1 MLFCLRRPSL
11 YIYIYKNIMNKWT
24 LLALVATSFTA
35 QAQQL
40 PNANF
45 NGKWVDCIPFIGSNE
60 TGKVQGTQPEGWVIS
75 NVNGYQGLGATI
87 VGSQLTENE
96 NLAVAL
102 KNTPNPFMASQI
114 VPAYM
119 SLGTTWNTS
128 KGMIAITNKDGGSF
142 GGMKFTHRPD
152 AIQFKYKR
160 TAAEP
165 SVPAT
170 VVAYMWKGEWQQADV
185 PVTIALSGEPKKETM
200 INRDRSILGMES
212 AEGGA
217 VTKSEDA
224 LCIAQIQEKLSEI
237 TEEWKEMT
245 IPFNYADKNA
255 VPTHIN
261 VIFAANDYFDAST
274 VKKDNTLSIDDVTFV
289 YYHALES
296 LTYGDK
302 VYTPNAEG
310 VIDLSEVAFDANTPM
325 QFHVKGVGATVEK
338 GTLNADTQEM
348 TLEVRG
354 NDFAANP
361 ESKTTY
367 TLRFKAEAP
376 APALELTSL
385 TISGMPFEALEAGKT
400 AYTLPYVYNPG
411 IVFKGTTNEGY
422 TVSESV
428 FDNKAKTHTVN
439 VVDPAK
445 NDTTSYVFS
454 FTDAVEDAATGNYE
468 GALSVVLT
476 AQDDNSVPT
485 ALSNAN
491 IRITKNANGTINLA
505 IDDFAFG
512 GMIVGDIFVSN
523 VPMKDGKI
531 EKTRRTIL
539 MTDFDEA
546 GNKLDYSMGWMM
558 GALPVEVSADLN
570 TTDKRTS
577 ASIDI
582 ITAEN
587 PMLAMM
593 FKGIH
598 VDFVPFTVSGE
609 MKENGFGGRQYYE
622 NLKVKGAVTKENCK
636 FLQINNH
643 YVDAA
648 SNNEEHNLPMSF
660 LDLSEATVAADV
672 TMSDIMAGAPK
683 ANNTLVYLPAGSTI
697 QAANAIVDSI
707 ATNFVVNDQVAFHA
721 PKAFT
726 ATQVSYERAFNTTK
740 GYVSSFV
747 LPFAM
752 NTTDVDGKVY
762 KFNTVNGDN
771 VNFTEVTGQLEANKP
786 YLIVANSAKPFSKAL
801 AKEVKIE
808 ATPDTMEVTASNAP
822 SFAHIG
828 SYNTT
833 KVTSDNITT
842 YYGYTDGK
850 FVKANTGTLNPF
862 RTLIKATGTTATQ
875 FSLKLD
881 GEVTGIIG
889 VNTELGKV
897 DVYNLEGKLVR
908 SQVEAATALQGLEK
922 GVYVI
927 NGKKVMK

>member
-422 TVSESV
+422 TVGESV

-476 AQDDNSVPT
+476 AQDNNSVPT

-512 GMIVGDIFVSN
+512 GMVVGDIFVSN

-546 GNKLDYSMGWMM
+546 GNKLEYSMGWMM

-648 SNNEEHNLPMSF
+648 SNNEEHNLPMSY

-683 ANNTLVYLPAGSTI
+683 ANNTLVYLPEGNTI
-697 QAANAIVDSI
+697 EAANAIVG
-707 ATNFVVNDQVAFHA
+707 TNAKELALNDTLTFVS

-726 ATQVSYERAFNTTK
+726 AEAVNYSREFEADSYATLF
-740 GYVSSFV
+740 
-747 LPFAM
+747 LPFG
-752 NTTDVDGKVY
+752 TEKFDGEAY
-762 KFNTVNGDN
+762 KFVKADSEKLYFETAK
-771 VNFTEVTGQLEANKP
+771 QLEALTP
-786 YLIVANSAKPFSKAL
+786 YLVKPLSAKPFANAAAEVAVAANDTVVKVTNNGMTFAGVLTAADSLNAEGEKVFALNADNAFAPVNDKACAAFRAIMFGNSKA
-801 AKEVKIE
+801 EVLTLVI
-808 ATPDTMEVTASNAP
+808 
-822 SFAHIG
+822 
-828 SYNTT
+828 
-833 KVTSDNITT
+833 DN
-842 YYGYTDGK
+842 K
-850 FVKANTGTLNPF
+850 
-862 RTLIKATGTTATQ
+862 
-875 FSLKLD
+875 
-881 GEVTGIIG
+881 VTGI
-889 VNTELGKV
+889 VDASLDFNKLV
-897 DVYNLEGKLVR
+897 DVYNIEGKLIR
-908 SQVEAATALQGLEK
+908 SRVAAASALNGL
-922 GVYVI
+922 GSGIYII
-927 NGKKVMK
+927 NGKKVIK

>member
-200 INRDRSILGMES
+200 INRDRSILGMDS

-274 VKKDNTLSIDDVTFV
+274 VKKDNTLSIDDVAFV

-361 ESKTTY
+361 ESKTIY

-454 FTDAVEDAATGNYE
+454 FTDAVEDAAAGNYE
-468 GALSVVLT
+468 GSLSVVLT

-512 GMIVGDIFVSN
+512 GMVVGDIFVSN
-523 VPMKDGKI
+523 VPMKNGKI

-546 GNKLDYSMGWMM
+546 GNKLDWSMGWMM

-660 LDLSEATVAADV
+660 LDLSEASVAADV

-683 ANNTLVYLPAGSTI
+683 ANNTLVYLPEGNTI
-697 QAANAIVDSI
+697 EAANAIVG
-707 ATNFVVNDQVAFHA
+707 TNAKELALNDTLTFVS

-726 ATQVSYERAFNTTK
+726 AEAVNYSREFEADSYATLF
-740 GYVSSFV
+740 
-747 LPFAM
+747 LPFG
-752 NTTDVDGKVY
+752 TEKFDGEAY
-762 KFNTVNGDN
+762 KFVKADSEKLYFETAK
-771 VNFTEVTGQLEANKP
+771 QLEALTP
-786 YLIVANSAKPFSKAL
+786 YLVKPLSAKPFANAAAEVAVAANDTVVKVTNNGMTFAGVLTAADSLNAEGEKVFALNADNAFAPVNDKACAAFRAIMFGNSKA
-801 AKEVKIE
+801 EVLTLVI
-808 ATPDTMEVTASNAP
+808 
-822 SFAHIG
+822 
-828 SYNTT
+828 
-833 KVTSDNITT
+833 DN
-842 YYGYTDGK
+842 K
-850 FVKANTGTLNPF
+850 
-862 RTLIKATGTTATQ
+862 
-875 FSLKLD
+875 
-881 GEVTGIIG
+881 VTGI
-889 VNTELGKV
+889 VDASLDFNKLV
-897 DVYNLEGKLVR
+897 DVYNIEGKLIR
-908 SQVEAATALQGLEK
+908 SRVAAASALNGL
-922 GVYVI
+922 GSGIYII
-927 NGKKVMK
+927 NGKKVIK

>member
-1 MLFCLRRPSL
+1 MLFCLGKPSL

-60 TGKVQGTQPEGWVIS
+60 TGKVQGTQPEGWIIS

-128 KGMIAITNKDGGSF
+128 KGMLSITNKDGGSF

-185 PVTIALSGEPKKETM
+185 PVSIALNGEPKKETM
-200 INRDRSILGMES
+200 INRDRSILGIES

-274 VKKDNTLSIDDVTFV
+274 VKKDNTLSIDDVAFV

-361 ESKTTY
+361 ESRTIY
-367 TLRFKAEAP
+367 TLHFKAEAP

-476 AQDDNSVPT
+476 AQDNNSVPT

-512 GMIVGDIFVSN
+512 GMVVGDIFVSN

-531 EKTRRTIL
+531 EKMRRTIL

-546 GNKLDYSMGWMM
+546 GNKLDWSMGWMM

-660 LDLSEATVAADV
+660 LDLSEASVAADV

-683 ANNTLVYLPAGSTI
+683 ANNTLVYLPEGNTI
-697 QAANAIVDSI
+697 EAANAIVG
-707 ATNFVVNDQVAFHA
+707 TNAKELALNDTLTFVS

-726 ATQVSYERAFNTTK
+726 AEAVNYSREFEADSYTTL
-740 GYVSSFV
+740 F
-747 LPFAM
+747 LPFG
-752 NTTDVDGKVY
+752 TEKFDGEAY
-762 KFNTVNGDN
+762 KFVKADSEKLYFETAK
-771 VNFTEVTGQLEANKP
+771 QLEALTP
-786 YLIVANSAKPFSKAL
+786 YLVKPLSAKPFANAAAEVAVAANDTVVKVTNNGMTFAGVLTAADSLNAEGEKVFALNADNAFAPVNDKACAAFRAIMFGNSKA
-801 AKEVKIE
+801 EVLTLVI
-808 ATPDTMEVTASNAP
+808 
-822 SFAHIG
+822 
-828 SYNTT
+828 
-833 KVTSDNITT
+833 DN
-842 YYGYTDGK
+842 K
-850 FVKANTGTLNPF
+850 
-862 RTLIKATGTTATQ
+862 
-875 FSLKLD
+875 
-881 GEVTGIIG
+881 VTGI
-889 VNTELGKV
+889 VDASLDFNKLV
-897 DVYNLEGKLVR
+897 DVYNIEGKLIR
-908 SQVEAATALQGLEK
+908 SRVAAASALNGL
-922 GVYVI
+922 GSGIYII
-927 NGKKVMK
+927 NGKKVIK

>member
-274 VKKDNTLSIDDVTFV
+274 VKKDNTLSIDDVAFV

-367 TLRFKAEAP
+367 TLCFKAEAP

-697 QAANAIVDSI
+697 QAANAIVG
-707 ATNFVVNDQVAFHA
+707 TNAKELALNDTLTFVS

-726 ATQVSYERAFNTTK
+726 AEAVNYSREFEADSYATLF
-740 GYVSSFV
+740 
-747 LPFAM
+747 LPFG
-752 NTTDVDGKVY
+752 TEKFDGEAY
-762 KFNTVNGDN
+762 KFVKADSEKLYFETAK
-771 VNFTEVTGQLEANKP
+771 QLEALTP
-786 YLIVANSAKPFSKAL
+786 YLVKPLSAKPFANAAAEVAVAANDTVVKVTNNGMTFAGVLTAADSLNAEGEKVFALNADNAFAPVNDKACAAFRAIMFGNSKA
-801 AKEVKIE
+801 EVLTLVI
-808 ATPDTMEVTASNAP
+808 
-822 SFAHIG
+822 
-828 SYNTT
+828 
-833 KVTSDNITT
+833 DN
-842 YYGYTDGK
+842 K
-850 FVKANTGTLNPF
+850 
-862 RTLIKATGTTATQ
+862 
-875 FSLKLD
+875 
-881 GEVTGIIG
+881 VTGI
-889 VNTELGKV
+889 VDASLDFNKLV
-897 DVYNLEGKLVR
+897 DVYNIEGKLIR
-908 SQVEAATALQGLEK
+908 SRVAAASALNGL
-922 GVYVI
+922 GSGIYII
-927 NGKKVMK
+927 NGKKVIK

>member
-1 MLFCLRRPSL
+1 MLFCLGKPSL

-45 NGKWVDCIPFIGSNE
+45 NGKWVDCIPLIGSNE

-361 ESKTTY
+361 ESKTIY

-422 TVSESV
+422 MVSESV

-454 FTDAVEDAATGNYE
+454 FTDAVEDAAAGNYE

-476 AQDDNSVPT
+476 AQDNNSVPT

-512 GMIVGDIFVSN
+512 GMVVGDIFVSN

-598 VDFVPFTVSGE
+598 VDFVPFTVSGD

-683 ANNTLVYLPAGSTI
+683 ANNTLVYLPEGNTI
-697 QAANAIVDSI
+697 EAANAIVG
-707 ATNFVVNDQVAFHA
+707 TNAKELALNDTLTFVS

-726 ATQVSYERAFNTTK
+726 AEAVNYSREFEADSYATLF
-740 GYVSSFV
+740 
-747 LPFAM
+747 LPFG
-752 NTTDVDGKVY
+752 TEKFDGEAY
-762 KFNTVNGDN
+762 KFVKADSEKLYFETAK
-771 VNFTEVTGQLEANKP
+771 QLEALTP
-786 YLIVANSAKPFSKAL
+786 YLVKPLSAKPFANAAAEVAVAANDTVVKVTNNGMTFAGVLTAADSLNAEGEKVFALNADNAFAPVNDKACAAFRAIMFGNSKA
-801 AKEVKIE
+801 EVLTLVI
-808 ATPDTMEVTASNAP
+808 
-822 SFAHIG
+822 
-828 SYNTT
+828 
-833 KVTSDNITT
+833 DN
-842 YYGYTDGK
+842 K
-850 FVKANTGTLNPF
+850 
-862 RTLIKATGTTATQ
+862 
-875 FSLKLD
+875 
-881 GEVTGIIG
+881 VTGI
-889 VNTELGKV
+889 VDASLDFNKLV
-897 DVYNLEGKLVR
+897 DVYNIEGKLIR
-908 SQVEAATALQGLEK
+908 SRVAAASALNGL
-922 GVYVI
+922 GSGIYII
-927 NGKKVMK
+927 NGKKVIK

>member
-60 TGKVQGTQPEGWVIS
+60 TGKVQGTQPEVWVIS

-454 FTDAVEDAATGNYE
+454 FTDAVEDAAAGNYE
-468 GALSVVLT
+468 GSLSVVLT
-476 AQDDNSVPT
+476 AQDNNSVPT

-512 GMIVGDIFVSN
+512 GMVVGDIFVSN

-546 GNKLDYSMGWMM
+546 GNKLDWSMGWMM

-683 ANNTLVYLPAGSTI
+683 ANNTLVYLPEGNTI
-697 QAANAIVDSI
+697 EATNAIVG
-707 ATNFVVNDQVAFHA
+707 TNAKELALNDTLTFVS

-726 ATQVSYERAFNTTK
+726 AEAVNYSREFEADSYATLF
-740 GYVSSFV
+740 
-747 LPFAM
+747 LPFG
-752 NTTDVDGKVY
+752 TEKFDGEAY
-762 KFNTVNGDN
+762 KFVKADSEKLYFETAK
-771 VNFTEVTGQLEANKP
+771 QLEALTP
-786 YLIVANSAKPFSKAL
+786 YLVKPLSAKPFANAAAEVAVAANDTVVKVTNNGMTFAGVLTAADSLNAEGEKVFALNADNAFAPVNDKACAAFRAIMFGNSKA
-801 AKEVKIE
+801 EVLTLVI
-808 ATPDTMEVTASNAP
+808 
-822 SFAHIG
+822 
-828 SYNTT
+828 
-833 KVTSDNITT
+833 DN
-842 YYGYTDGK
+842 K
-850 FVKANTGTLNPF
+850 
-862 RTLIKATGTTATQ
+862 
-875 FSLKLD
+875 
-881 GEVTGIIG
+881 VTGI
-889 VNTELGKV
+889 VDASLDFNKLV
-897 DVYNLEGKLVR
+897 DVYNIEGKLIR
-908 SQVEAATALQGLEK
+908 SRVAAASALNGL
-922 GVYVI
+922 GSGIYII
-927 NGKKVMK
+927 NGKKVIK

>member
-1 MLFCLRRPSL
+1 MLFCLRKPSL

-274 VKKDNTLSIDDVTFV
+274 VKKDNTLSIDDVAFV

-361 ESKTTY
+361 ESKTIY

-454 FTDAVEDAATGNYE
+454 FTDAVEDAAAGNYE
-468 GALSVVLT
+468 GSLSVVLT

-512 GMIVGDIFVSN
+512 GMVVGDIFVSN

-660 LDLSEATVAADV
+660 LDLSEASVAADV

-683 ANNTLVYLPAGSTI
+683 ANNTLVYLPEGNTI
-697 QAANAIVDSI
+697 EAANAIVG
-707 ATNFVVNDQVAFHA
+707 TNAKELALNDTLTFVS

-726 ATQVSYERAFNTTK
+726 AEAVNYSREFEADSYATLF
-740 GYVSSFV
+740 
-747 LPFAM
+747 LPFG
-752 NTTDVDGKVY
+752 TEKFDGEAY
-762 KFNTVNGDN
+762 KFVKADSEKLYFETAK
-771 VNFTEVTGQLEANKP
+771 QLEALTP
-786 YLIVANSAKPFSKAL
+786 YLVKPLSAKPFANAAAEVAVAANDTVVKVTNNGMTFAGVLTAADSLNAEGEKVFALNADNAFAPVNDKACAAFRAIMFGNSKA
-801 AKEVKIE
+801 EVLTLVI
-808 ATPDTMEVTASNAP
+808 
-822 SFAHIG
+822 
-828 SYNTT
+828 
-833 KVTSDNITT
+833 DN
-842 YYGYTDGK
+842 K
-850 FVKANTGTLNPF
+850 
-862 RTLIKATGTTATQ
+862 
-875 FSLKLD
+875 
-881 GEVTGIIG
+881 VTGI
-889 VNTELGKV
+889 VDASLDFNKLV
-897 DVYNLEGKLVR
+897 DVYNIEGKLIR
-908 SQVEAATALQGLEK
+908 SRVAAASALNGL
-922 GVYVI
+922 GSGIYII
-927 NGKKVMK
+927 NGKKVIK

>member
-1 MLFCLRRPSL
+1 
-11 YIYIYKNIMNKWT
+11 MNKWT

-476 AQDDNSVPT
+476 AQDNNSVPT

-512 GMIVGDIFVSN
+512 GMVVGDIFVSN

-546 GNKLDYSMGWMM
+546 GNKLDWSMGWMM

-683 ANNTLVYLPAGSTI
+683 ANNTLVYLPEGNTI
-697 QAANAIVDSI
+697 EAANAIVG
-707 ATNFVVNDQVAFHA
+707 TNAKELALNDTLTFVS

-726 ATQVSYERAFNTTK
+726 AEAVNYSREFEADSYATLF
-740 GYVSSFV
+740 
-747 LPFAM
+747 LPFG
-752 NTTDVDGKVY
+752 TEKFDGEAY
-762 KFNTVNGDN
+762 KFVKADSEKLYFETAK
-771 VNFTEVTGQLEANKP
+771 QLEALTP
-786 YLIVANSAKPFSKAL
+786 YLVKPLSAKPFANAAAEVAVAANDTVVKVTNNGMTFAGVLTAADSLNAEGEKVFALNADNAFAPVNDKACAAFRAIMFGNSKA
-801 AKEVKIE
+801 EVLTLVI
-808 ATPDTMEVTASNAP
+808 
-822 SFAHIG
+822 
-828 SYNTT
+828 
-833 KVTSDNITT
+833 DN
-842 YYGYTDGK
+842 K
-850 FVKANTGTLNPF
+850 
-862 RTLIKATGTTATQ
+862 
-875 FSLKLD
+875 
-881 GEVTGIIG
+881 VTGI
-889 VNTELGKV
+889 VDASLDFNKLV
-897 DVYNLEGKLVR
+897 DVYNIEGKLIR
-908 SQVEAATALQGLEK
+908 SRVAAASALNGL
-922 GVYVI
+922 GSGIYII
-927 NGKKVMK
+927 NGKKVIK

>member
-1 MLFCLRRPSL
+1 MLFCLRKPSL

-128 KGMIAITNKDGGSF
+128 KGMLSITNKDGGSF

-185 PVTIALSGEPKKETM
+185 PVTIALSGEPTKETM
-200 INRDRSILGMES
+200 INRDRSILGIES

-274 VKKDNTLSIDDVTFV
+274 VKKDNTLSIDDVAFV

-422 TVSESV
+422 TVGESV

-439 VVDPAK
+439 VVDPTK

-476 AQDDNSVPT
+476 AQDNNSVPT

-512 GMIVGDIFVSN
+512 GMVVGDIFVSN

-546 GNKLDYSMGWMM
+546 GNKLDWSMGWMM

-683 ANNTLVYLPAGSTI
+683 ANNTLVYLPEGNTI
-697 QAANAIVDSI
+697 EAANAIVG
-707 ATNFVVNDQVAFHA
+707 TNAKELALNDTLTFVS

-726 ATQVSYERAFNTTK
+726 AEAVNYSREFEADSYTTL
-740 GYVSSFV
+740 F
-747 LPFAM
+747 LPFG
-752 NTTDVDGKVY
+752 TEKFDGEAY
-762 KFNTVNGDN
+762 KFVKADSEKLYFETAK
-771 VNFTEVTGQLEANKP
+771 QLEALTP
-786 YLIVANSAKPFSKAL
+786 YLVKPLSAKPFANAAAEVAVAANDTVVKVTNNGMTFAGVLTAADSLNAEGEKVFALNADNAFAPVNDKACAAFRAIMFGNSKA
-801 AKEVKIE
+801 EVLTLVI
-808 ATPDTMEVTASNAP
+808 
-822 SFAHIG
+822 
-828 SYNTT
+828 
-833 KVTSDNITT
+833 DN
-842 YYGYTDGK
+842 K
-850 FVKANTGTLNPF
+850 
-862 RTLIKATGTTATQ
+862 
-875 FSLKLD
+875 
-881 GEVTGIIG
+881 VTGI
-889 VNTELGKV
+889 VDASLDFNKLV
-897 DVYNLEGKLVR
+897 DVYNIEGKLIR
-908 SQVEAATALQGLEK
+908 SRVAAASALNGL
-922 GVYVI
+922 GSGIYII
-927 NGKKVMK
+927 NGKKVIK

>member
-439 VVDPAK
+439 VIDPAK

-454 FTDAVEDAATGNYE
+454 FTDAVEDAAAGNYE
-468 GALSVVLT
+468 GSLSVVLT
-476 AQDDNSVPT
+476 AQDNNSVPT

-512 GMIVGDIFVSN
+512 GMVVGDIFVSN

-546 GNKLDYSMGWMM
+546 GNKLDWSMGWMM

-683 ANNTLVYLPAGSTI
+683 ANNTLVYLPEGNTI
-697 QAANAIVDSI
+697 EAANAIVG
-707 ATNFVVNDQVAFHA
+707 TNAKELALNDTLTFVS

-726 ATQVSYERAFNTTK
+726 AEAVNYSREFEADSYATLF
-740 GYVSSFV
+740 
-747 LPFAM
+747 LPFG
-752 NTTDVDGKVY
+752 TEKFDGEAY
-762 KFNTVNGDN
+762 KFVKADSEKLYFETAK
-771 VNFTEVTGQLEANKP
+771 QLEALTP
-786 YLIVANSAKPFSKAL
+786 YLVKPLSAKPFANAAAEVAVAANDTVVKVTNNGMTFAGVLTAADSLNAEGEKVFALNADNAFAPVNDKACAAFRAIMFGNSKA
-801 AKEVKIE
+801 EVLTLVI
-808 ATPDTMEVTASNAP
+808 
-822 SFAHIG
+822 
-828 SYNTT
+828 
-833 KVTSDNITT
+833 DN
-842 YYGYTDGK
+842 K
-850 FVKANTGTLNPF
+850 
-862 RTLIKATGTTATQ
+862 
-875 FSLKLD
+875 
-881 GEVTGIIG
+881 VTGI
-889 VNTELGKV
+889 VDASLDFNKLV
-897 DVYNLEGKLVR
+897 DVYNIEGKLIR
-908 SQVEAATALQGLEK
+908 SRVAAASALNGL
-922 GVYVI
+922 GSGIYII
-927 NGKKVMK
+927 NGKKVIK

>member
-1 MLFCLRRPSL
+1 MLFCLGKPSL

-361 ESKTTY
+361 ESKTIY

-422 TVSESV
+422 MVSESV

-454 FTDAVEDAATGNYE
+454 FTDAVEDAAAGNYE

-476 AQDDNSVPT
+476 AQDNNSVPT

-512 GMIVGDIFVSN
+512 GMVVGDIFVSN

-598 VDFVPFTVSGE
+598 VDFVPFTVSGD

-683 ANNTLVYLPAGSTI
+683 ANNTLVYLPEGNTI
-697 QAANAIVDSI
+697 EAANAIVG
-707 ATNFVVNDQVAFHA
+707 TNAKELALNDTLTFVS

-726 ATQVSYERAFNTTK
+726 AEAVNYSREFEADSYATLF
-740 GYVSSFV
+740 
-747 LPFAM
+747 LPFG
-752 NTTDVDGKVY
+752 TEKFDGEAY
-762 KFNTVNGDN
+762 KFVKADSEKLYFETAK
-771 VNFTEVTGQLEANKP
+771 QLEALTP
-786 YLIVANSAKPFSKAL
+786 YLVKPLSAKPFANAAAEVAVAANDTVVKVTNNGMTFAGVLTAADSLNAEGEKVFALNADNAFAPVNDKACAAFRAIMFGNSKA
-801 AKEVKIE
+801 EVLTLVI
-808 ATPDTMEVTASNAP
+808 
-822 SFAHIG
+822 
-828 SYNTT
+828 
-833 KVTSDNITT
+833 DN
-842 YYGYTDGK
+842 K
-850 FVKANTGTLNPF
+850 
-862 RTLIKATGTTATQ
+862 
-875 FSLKLD
+875 
-881 GEVTGIIG
+881 VTGI
-889 VNTELGKV
+889 VDASLDFNKLV
-897 DVYNLEGKLVR
+897 DVYNIEGKLIR
-908 SQVEAATALQGLEK
+908 SRVAAASALNGL
-922 GVYVI
+922 GSGIYII
-927 NGKKVMK
+927 NGKKVIK

>member
-1 MLFCLRRPSL
+1 
-11 YIYIYKNIMNKWT
+11 MNKKFI
-24 LLALVATSFTA
+24 LLAALAGGVTLGA

-60 TGKVQGTQPEGWVIS
+60 TGIVQGTQPEGWVIS

-102 KNTPNPFMASQI
+102 KNTPNPLMASQI

-128 KGMIAITNKDGGSF
+128 KGMFPITNKDGGSF

-185 PVTIALSGEPKKETM
+185 PVSIALSGEPTKETM
-200 INRDRSILGMES
+200 INRDRSILGIES

-274 VKKDNTLSIDDVTFV
+274 VKKDNTLSIDDVAFV

-422 TVSESV
+422 TVGESV

-468 GALSVVLT
+468 GSLSVVLT

-505 IDDFAFG
+505 IDDFSFG
-512 GMIVGDIFVSN
+512 GMVVGDIFVSN

-546 GNKLDYSMGWMM
+546 GNKLEYSLGWMM

-648 SNNEEHNLPMSF
+648 SNNEEHNLPMSY
-660 LDLSEATVAADV
+660 LDLSEATVAANV
-672 TMSDIMAGAPK
+672 TMDDIMAGAPK

-697 QAANAIVDSI
+697 QAANAIVDSK

-726 ATQVSYERAFNTTK
+726 ATQVSYNRAFNTTN

-752 NTTDVDGKVY
+752 NTNDVDGKVY
-762 KFNTVNGDN
+762 KFNAVNGDN
-771 VNFTEVTGQLEANKP
+771 VNFTEVTGQLEANVP
-786 YLIVANSAKPFSKAL
+786 YLIVANSANPFSTAL
-801 AKEVKIE
+801 ANGVQIA
-808 ATPDTMEVTASNAP
+808 ATPEKMEVTASNAP
-822 SFAHIG
+822 GFAHIG

-833 KVTSDNITT
+833 KVTSTAEAT
-842 YYGYTDGK
+842 YYGYTGGK

-862 RTLIKATGTTATQ
+862 RTLIKATGATATQ
-875 FSLKLD
+875 LSLKLD

>member
-289 YYHALES
+289 YYHTLES

-454 FTDAVEDAATGNYE
+454 FTDAVEDAAAGNYE
-468 GALSVVLT
+468 GSLSVVLT
-476 AQDDNSVPT
+476 AQDNNSVPT

-512 GMIVGDIFVSN
+512 GMVVGDIFVSN

-546 GNKLDYSMGWMM
+546 GNKLDWSMGWMM

-598 VDFVPFTVSGE
+598 VDFVPFTVSGD

-683 ANNTLVYLPAGSTI
+683 ANNTLVYLPEGNTI
-697 QAANAIVDSI
+697 EAANAIVG
-707 ATNFVVNDQVAFHA
+707 TNAKELALNDTLTFVS

-726 ATQVSYERAFNTTK
+726 AEAVNYSREFEADSYATLF
-740 GYVSSFV
+740 
-747 LPFAM
+747 LPFG
-752 NTTDVDGKVY
+752 TEKFDGEAY
-762 KFNTVNGDN
+762 KFVKADN
-771 VNFTEVTGQLEANKP
+771 EKLYFETAKQLEALTP
-786 YLIVANSAKPFSKAL
+786 YLVKPLSAKPFANAAAEVAVAANDTVVKVTNNGMTFAGVLTAADSLNAEGEKVFALNADNAFAPVNDKACAAFRAIMFGNSKA
-801 AKEVKIE
+801 EVLTLVI
-808 ATPDTMEVTASNAP
+808 
-822 SFAHIG
+822 
-828 SYNTT
+828 
-833 KVTSDNITT
+833 DN
-842 YYGYTDGK
+842 K
-850 FVKANTGTLNPF
+850 
-862 RTLIKATGTTATQ
+862 
-875 FSLKLD
+875 
-881 GEVTGIIG
+881 VTGI
-889 VNTELGKV
+889 VDASLDFNKLV
-897 DVYNLEGKLVR
+897 DVYNIEGKLIR
-908 SQVEAATALQGLEK
+908 SRVAAASALNGL
-922 GVYVI
+922 GSGIYII
-927 NGKKVMK
+927 NGKKVIK

>member
-325 QFHVKGVGATVEK
+325 QFDVKGVGATVEK

-476 AQDDNSVPT
+476 AQDNNSVPT

-512 GMIVGDIFVSN
+512 GMVVGDIFVSN

-598 VDFVPFTVSGE
+598 VDFVPFTVSGD

-683 ANNTLVYLPAGSTI
+683 ANNTLVYLPEGNTI
-697 QAANAIVDSI
+697 EATNAIVG
-707 ATNFVVNDQVAFHA
+707 TNAKELALNDTLTFVS

-726 ATQVSYERAFNTTK
+726 AEAVNYSREFEADSYATLF
-740 GYVSSFV
+740 
-747 LPFAM
+747 LPFG
-752 NTTDVDGKVY
+752 TEKFDGEAY
-762 KFNTVNGDN
+762 KFVKADSEKLYFETAK
-771 VNFTEVTGQLEANKP
+771 QLEALTP
-786 YLIVANSAKPFSKAL
+786 YLVKPLSAKPFANAAAEVAVAANDTVVKVTNNGMTFAGVLTAADSLNAEGEKVFALNADNAFAPVNDKACAAFRAIMFGNSKA
-801 AKEVKIE
+801 EVLTLVI
-808 ATPDTMEVTASNAP
+808 
-822 SFAHIG
+822 
-828 SYNTT
+828 
-833 KVTSDNITT
+833 DN
-842 YYGYTDGK
+842 K
-850 FVKANTGTLNPF
+850 
-862 RTLIKATGTTATQ
+862 
-875 FSLKLD
+875 
-881 GEVTGIIG
+881 VTGI
-889 VNTELGKV
+889 VDASLDFNKLV
-897 DVYNLEGKLVR
+897 DVYNIEGKLIR
-908 SQVEAATALQGLEK
+908 SRVAAASALNGL
-922 GVYVI
+922 GSGIYII
-927 NGKKVMK
+927 NGKKVIK

>member
-1 MLFCLRRPSL
+1 MLFCLGKPSL

-274 VKKDNTLSIDDVTFV
+274 VKKDNTLSIDDVAFV

-422 TVSESV
+422 TVGESV

-476 AQDDNSVPT
+476 AQDNNSVPT

-512 GMIVGDIFVSN
+512 GMVVGDIFVSN

-546 GNKLDYSMGWMM
+546 GNKLDWSMGWMM

-648 SNNEEHNLPMSF
+648 SNNEEHNLPMSY
-660 LDLSEATVAADV
+660 LDLSEASVAADV

-683 ANNTLVYLPAGSTI
+683 ANNTLVYLPEGNTI
-697 QAANAIVDSI
+697 EAANAIVG
-707 ATNFVVNDQVAFHA
+707 TNAKELALNDTLTFVS

-726 ATQVSYERAFNTTK
+726 AEAVNYSREFETDSYTTL
-740 GYVSSFV
+740 F
-747 LPFAM
+747 LPFG
-752 NTTDVDGKVY
+752 TEKFDGEAY
-762 KFNTVNGDN
+762 KFVKADSEKLYFETAK
-771 VNFTEVTGQLEANKP
+771 QLEALTP
-786 YLIVANSAKPFSKAL
+786 YLVKPLSAKPFANAAAEVAVAANDTVVKVTNNGMTFAGVLTAADSLNAEGEKVFALNADNAFAPVNDKACAAFRAIMFGNSKA
-801 AKEVKIE
+801 EVLTLVI
-808 ATPDTMEVTASNAP
+808 
-822 SFAHIG
+822 
-828 SYNTT
+828 
-833 KVTSDNITT
+833 DN
-842 YYGYTDGK
+842 K
-850 FVKANTGTLNPF
+850 
-862 RTLIKATGTTATQ
+862 
-875 FSLKLD
+875 
-881 GEVTGIIG
+881 VTGI
-889 VNTELGKV
+889 VDASLDFNKLV
-897 DVYNLEGKLVR
+897 DVYNIEGKLIR
-908 SQVEAATALQGLEK
+908 SRVAAASALNGL
-922 GVYVI
+922 GSGIYII
-927 NGKKVMK
+927 NGKKVIK

>member
-454 FTDAVEDAATGNYE
+454 FTDAVKDAAAGNYE
-468 GALSVVLT
+468 GSLSVVLT
-476 AQDDNSVPT
+476 AQDNNSVPT

-512 GMIVGDIFVSN
+512 GMVVGDIFVSN

-546 GNKLDYSMGWMM
+546 GNKLDWSMGWMM

-598 VDFVPFTVSGE
+598 VDFVPFTVSGD

-683 ANNTLVYLPAGSTI
+683 ANNTLVYLPEGNTI
-697 QAANAIVDSI
+697 EAANAIVG
-707 ATNFVVNDQVAFHA
+707 TNAKELALNDTLTFVS

-726 ATQVSYERAFNTTK
+726 AEAVNYSREFEADSYATLF
-740 GYVSSFV
+740 
-747 LPFAM
+747 LPFG
-752 NTTDVDGKVY
+752 TEKFDGEAY
-762 KFNTVNGDN
+762 KFVKADN
-771 VNFTEVTGQLEANKP
+771 EKLYFETAKQLEALTP
-786 YLIVANSAKPFSKAL
+786 YLVKPLSAKPFANAAAEVAVAANDTVVKVTNNGMTFAGVLTAADSLNAEGEKVFALNADNAFAPVNDKACAAFRAIMFGNSKA
-801 AKEVKIE
+801 EVLTLVI
-808 ATPDTMEVTASNAP
+808 
-822 SFAHIG
+822 
-828 SYNTT
+828 
-833 KVTSDNITT
+833 DN
-842 YYGYTDGK
+842 K
-850 FVKANTGTLNPF
+850 
-862 RTLIKATGTTATQ
+862 
-875 FSLKLD
+875 
-881 GEVTGIIG
+881 VTGI
-889 VNTELGKV
+889 VDASLDFNKLV
-897 DVYNLEGKLVR
+897 DVYNIEGKLIR
-908 SQVEAATALQGLEK
+908 SRVAAASALNGL
-922 GVYVI
+922 GSGIYII
-927 NGKKVMK
+927 NGKKVIK

>member
-200 INRDRSILGMES
+200 INRNRSILGMES

-454 FTDAVEDAATGNYE
+454 FTDAVEDAAAGNYE
-468 GALSVVLT
+468 GSLSVVLT
-476 AQDDNSVPT
+476 AQDNNSVPT

-512 GMIVGDIFVSN
+512 GMVVGDIFVSN

-546 GNKLDYSMGWMM
+546 GNKLDWSMGWMM

-683 ANNTLVYLPAGSTI
+683 ANNTLVYLPEGNTI
-697 QAANAIVDSI
+697 EAANAIVG
-707 ATNFVVNDQVAFHA
+707 TNAKELALNDTLTFVS

-726 ATQVSYERAFNTTK
+726 AEAVNYSREFEADSYATLF
-740 GYVSSFV
+740 
-747 LPFAM
+747 LPFG
-752 NTTDVDGKVY
+752 TEKFDGEAY
-762 KFNTVNGDN
+762 KFVKADSEKLYFETAK
-771 VNFTEVTGQLEANKP
+771 QLEALTP
-786 YLIVANSAKPFSKAL
+786 YLVKPLSAKPFANAAAEVAVAANDTVVKVTNNGMTFAGVLTAADSLNAEGEKVFALNADNAFAPVNDKACAAFRAIMFGNSKA
-801 AKEVKIE
+801 EVLTLVI
-808 ATPDTMEVTASNAP
+808 
-822 SFAHIG
+822 
-828 SYNTT
+828 
-833 KVTSDNITT
+833 DN
-842 YYGYTDGK
+842 K
-850 FVKANTGTLNPF
+850 
-862 RTLIKATGTTATQ
+862 
-875 FSLKLD
+875 
-881 GEVTGIIG
+881 VTGI
-889 VNTELGKV
+889 VDASLDFNKLV
-897 DVYNLEGKLVR
+897 DVYNIEGKLIR
-908 SQVEAATALQGLEK
+908 SRVAAASALNGL
-922 GVYVI
+922 GSGIYII
-927 NGKKVMK
+927 NGKKVIK

>member
-325 QFHVKGVGATVEK
+325 QFDVKGVGATVEK

-348 TLEVRG
+348 TLEVHG

-422 TVSESV
+422 MVSESV

-454 FTDAVEDAATGNYE
+454 FTDAVEDAAAGNYE
-468 GALSVVLT
+468 GSLSVVLT
-476 AQDDNSVPT
+476 AQDNNSVPT

-512 GMIVGDIFVSN
+512 GMVVGDIFVSN

-546 GNKLDYSMGWMM
+546 GNKLDWSMGWMM

-648 SNNEEHNLPMSF
+648 SNNEEHNLPMSY

-683 ANNTLVYLPAGSTI
+683 ANNTLVYLPEGNTI
-697 QAANAIVDSI
+697 EAANAIVG
-707 ATNFVVNDQVAFHA
+707 TNAKELALNDTLTFVS

-726 ATQVSYERAFNTTK
+726 AEAVNYSREFEADSYATLF
-740 GYVSSFV
+740 
-747 LPFAM
+747 LPFG
-752 NTTDVDGKVY
+752 TEKFDGEAY
-762 KFNTVNGDN
+762 KFVKADSEKLYFETAK
-771 VNFTEVTGQLEANKP
+771 QLEALTP
-786 YLIVANSAKPFSKAL
+786 YLVKPLSAKPFANAAAEVAVAANDTVVKVTNNGMTFAGVLTAADSLNAEGEKVFALNADNAFAPVNDKACAAFRAIMFGNSKA
-801 AKEVKIE
+801 EVLTLVI
-808 ATPDTMEVTASNAP
+808 
-822 SFAHIG
+822 
-828 SYNTT
+828 
-833 KVTSDNITT
+833 DN
-842 YYGYTDGK
+842 K
-850 FVKANTGTLNPF
+850 
-862 RTLIKATGTTATQ
+862 
-875 FSLKLD
+875 
-881 GEVTGIIG
+881 VTGI
-889 VNTELGKV
+889 VDASLDFNKLV
-897 DVYNLEGKLVR
+897 DVYNIEGKLIR
-908 SQVEAATALQGLEK
+908 SRVAAASALNGL
-922 GVYVI
+922 GSGIYII
-927 NGKKVMK
+927 NGKKVIK

>member
-274 VKKDNTLSIDDVTFV
+274 VKKDNTLSIDDVAFV

-361 ESKTTY
+361 ESKTIY

-454 FTDAVEDAATGNYE
+454 FTDAVEDAAAGNYE
-468 GALSVVLT
+468 GSLSVVLT
-476 AQDDNSVPT
+476 AQDNNSVPT

-512 GMIVGDIFVSN
+512 GMVVGDIFVSN

-546 GNKLDYSMGWMM
+546 GNKLDWSMGWMM

-648 SNNEEHNLPMSF
+648 SNNEEHNLPMSY

-683 ANNTLVYLPAGSTI
+683 ANNTLVYLPEGNTI
-697 QAANAIVDSI
+697 EAANAIVG
-707 ATNFVVNDQVAFHA
+707 TNAKELALNDTLTFVS

-726 ATQVSYERAFNTTK
+726 AEAVNYSREFEADSYATLF
-740 GYVSSFV
+740 
-747 LPFAM
+747 LPFG
-752 NTTDVDGKVY
+752 TEKFDGEAY
-762 KFNTVNGDN
+762 KFVKADSEKLYFETAK
-771 VNFTEVTGQLEANKP
+771 QLEALTP
-786 YLIVANSAKPFSKAL
+786 YLVKPLSAKPFANAAAEVAVAANDTVVKVTNNGMTFAGVLTAADSLNAEGEKVFALNADNAFAPVNDKACAAFRAIMFGNSKAEML
-801 AKEVKIE
+801 TLVI
-808 ATPDTMEVTASNAP
+808 
-822 SFAHIG
+822 
-828 SYNTT
+828 
-833 KVTSDNITT
+833 DN
-842 YYGYTDGK
+842 K
-850 FVKANTGTLNPF
+850 
-862 RTLIKATGTTATQ
+862 
-875 FSLKLD
+875 
-881 GEVTGIIG
+881 VTGI
-889 VNTELGKV
+889 VDASLDFNKLV
-897 DVYNLEGKLVR
+897 DVYNIEGKLIR
-908 SQVEAATALQGLEK
+908 SRVAAASALNGL
-922 GVYVI
+922 GSGIYII
-927 NGKKVMK
+927 NGKKVIK

>member
-1 MLFCLRRPSL
+1 
-11 YIYIYKNIMNKWT
+11 MNKWT

-274 VKKDNTLSIDDVTFV
+274 VKKDNTLSIDDVAFV

-361 ESKTTY
+361 ESKTIY

-422 TVSESV
+422 TVGESV

-512 GMIVGDIFVSN
+512 GMVVGDIFVSN

-546 GNKLDYSMGWMM
+546 GNKLDWSMGWMM

-660 LDLSEATVAADV
+660 LDLSEATVAANV

-683 ANNTLVYLPAGSTI
+683 ANNTLVYLPEGNTI
-697 QAANAIVDSI
+697 EAANAIVG
-707 ATNFVVNDQVAFHA
+707 TNAKELALNDTLTFVS

-726 ATQVSYERAFNTTK
+726 AEAVNYSREFEADSYATLF
-740 GYVSSFV
+740 
-747 LPFAM
+747 LPFG
-752 NTTDVDGKVY
+752 TEKFDGEAY
-762 KFNTVNGDN
+762 KFVKADSEKLYFETAK
-771 VNFTEVTGQLEANKP
+771 QLEALTP
-786 YLIVANSAKPFSKAL
+786 YLVKPLSAKPFANAAAEVAVAANDTVVKVTNNGMTFAGVLTAADSLNAEGEKVFALNADNAFAPVNDKACAAFRAIMFGNSKA
-801 AKEVKIE
+801 EVLTLVI
-808 ATPDTMEVTASNAP
+808 
-822 SFAHIG
+822 
-828 SYNTT
+828 
-833 KVTSDNITT
+833 DN
-842 YYGYTDGK
+842 K
-850 FVKANTGTLNPF
+850 
-862 RTLIKATGTTATQ
+862 
-875 FSLKLD
+875 
-881 GEVTGIIG
+881 VTGI
-889 VNTELGKV
+889 VDASLDFNKLV
-897 DVYNLEGKLVR
+897 DVYNIEGKLIR
-908 SQVEAATALQGLEK
+908 SRVAAASALNGL
-922 GVYVI
+922 GSGIYII
-927 NGKKVMK
+927 NGKKVIK